1 MSRFATLL
9 FVSGLLVGIPRAY
22 AHCDGLDGPVVKA
35 AAKALETGSVAHAL
49 IWVKK
54 TDETEA
60 RAAFDRAMA
69 VRKLGGDAQ
78 QLADRWFFETIVR
91 LHRAGEGAPFDGLKP
106 AGRDLGPA
114 IPAADRA
121 LETGSAEAVVKLVT
135 EGARRG
141 IEQRFREALASR
153 RFDPNDTGAGR
164 EYVHAYVDFVHY
176 VEALYQAAA
185 GGAGEPH
192 AEK

>member
-1 MSRFATLL
+1 M
-9 FVSGLLVGIPRAY
+9 GIPRAY

-35 AAKALETGSVAHAL
+35 AAKALDTGNVGQAL

-54 TDETEA
+54 TDEAEA
-60 RAAFDRAMA
+60 RAAFERAIA

-114 IPAADRA
+114 IPAADGA
-121 LETGSAEAVVKLVT
+121 LETGSADAVVKLIT
-135 EGARRG
+135 EGARHG
-141 IEQRFREALASR
+141 IEERFRHALAAR
-153 RFDPNDTGAGR
+153 RFDPNDIGAGR
-164 EYVHAYVDFVHY
+164 EYVHAYVEFVHY
-176 VEALYQAAA
+176 VEGLHRAVE
-185 GGAGEPH
+185 GGGGEGH